1 MGLLQRHICDLLWR
15 KFGPWKVLCTKSLTA
30 KIMRNNGQHVH
41 MSTYRAFK
49 PDELVNPDEIKDHD
63 VFDTSIE
70 EKLGP
75 AASAKCFQNDMEI
88 VTLTLYWYE
97 DDKDHQ
103 THMPEVDEITPEA
116 IDNYIGVDI
125 MISHGDTGAQGSVR
139 RRKRDVE
146 GNTIRISNSNTILDT
161 QTYEVEFKDGS
172 MSTSS
177 ANVIA
182 ESMYAQGDDQGQKYL
197 LFGSILDH
205 KIDGHALQV
214 ADQDVVV
221 CA

>member
-1 MGLLQRHICDLLWR
+1 
-15 KFGPWKVLCTKSLTA
+15 
-30 KIMRNNGQHVH
+30 
-41 MSTYRAFK
+41 
-49 PDELVNPDEIKDHD
+49 
-63 VFDTSIE
+63 
-70 EKLGP
+70 
-75 AASAKCFQNDMEI
+75 MEI

-116 IDNYIGVDI
+116 IDNYIGADI

-161 QTYEVEFKDGS
+161 QIYEVEFKDGS

-182 ESMYAQGDDQGQKYL
+182 ESMYAQGDD
-197 LFGSILDH
+197 
-205 KIDGHALQV
+205 
-214 ADQDVVV
+214 
-221 CA
+221 